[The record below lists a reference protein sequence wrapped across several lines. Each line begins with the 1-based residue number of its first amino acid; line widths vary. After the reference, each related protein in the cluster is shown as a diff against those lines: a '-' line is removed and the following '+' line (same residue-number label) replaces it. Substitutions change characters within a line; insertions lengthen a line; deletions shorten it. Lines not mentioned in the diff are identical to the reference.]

1 MRQTLYI
8 LILALCF
15 GSCNKEDRAT
25 ETTYQ
30 AMVKEN
36 FTDPYKQHENIVVD
50 DYIPY
55 TITIEDR
62 DINSEKAEYRLTPLY
77 EGQPYHQMLW
87 KDFGLYSSNED
98 KVTLKEEK
106 YISFSKKGTHYFY
119 IRPFV
124 PGTFKHIHQLQ
135 KFVEGEAIG
144 KPIKLSISFSAITI
158 SFQLSRK
165 DINIIIINDGE
176 NETDTYISADAI
188 KQVYKSVLRVNR
200 NGKTERKIYSARL
213 HRGITLGK
221 VYGLLTYHGHF
232 NGTIE
237 ACEQLTIEQK
247 SGDLSP
253 FVINYYNPKI
263 NVIDI
268 DSTL

>member
-1 MRQTLYI
+1 MRQIVYI

-25 ETTYQ
+25 EATYQ

-36 FTDPYKQHENIVVD
+36 FANPYKQHENIEVD

-62 DINSEKAEYRLTPLY
+62 DINSENAEYRFTPLY

-87 KDFGLYSSNED
+87 KDFGLYRSNED
-98 KVTLKEEK
+98 KATLKEEK

-124 PGTFKHIHQLQ
+124 PGTFKHTYELQ
-135 KFVEGEAIG
+135 KFVGG
-144 KPIKLSISFSAITI
+144 KAVGKAIKLNINFNAVNIKFVVSYLYTF
-158 SFQLSRK
+158 LSVK
-165 DINIIIINDGE
+165 DGE
-176 NETDTYISADAI
+176 NETDKYLSA
-188 KQVYKSVLRVNR
+188 
-200 NGKTERKIYSARL
+200 E
-213 HRGITLGK
+213 GITQYYRVRIRYKDNEGIIYRREFQGILEEDGWT
-221 VYGLLTYHGHF
+221 LLFQFSG
-232 NGTIE
+232 GITIE

-247 SGDLSP
+247 AGNLPP
-253 FVINYYNPKI
+253 FVIDYYNIKI
-263 NVIDI
+263 EKEID
-268 DSTL
+268 